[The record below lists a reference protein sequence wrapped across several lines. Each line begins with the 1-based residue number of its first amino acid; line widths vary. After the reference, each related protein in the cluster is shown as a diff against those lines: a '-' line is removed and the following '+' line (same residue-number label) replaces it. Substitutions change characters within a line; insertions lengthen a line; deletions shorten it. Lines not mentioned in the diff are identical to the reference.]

1 MFLILCTKKGDKLYS
16 DTHFHFQT
24 LLTHR
29 DVTGFRVN
37 GTQILENMARR
48 DCHFALDIGTSSTDL
63 FSRQMCVDNAIAGI
77 HNYNIANKVRKFMY
91 FSAGV
96 WPSLDELKN
105 VRESIN
111 SLRDQIAIADA
122 SRDADTLNRK
132 VIAIGECGI
141 DHHYNE
147 KDADGRR
154 EEDFTQ
160 DVLENERAL
169 FIAQLRFAKAHNLP
183 VIVHSREAF
192 ADTIACIKEVGYNR
206 GIIHCFSYGLDEAA
220 AFLDLGWY
228 ISFSGAITYAKGS
241 RAADIAETIKY
252 IPYDRILCE
261 TDSPYLAPV
270 PYRGKSNTPLL
281 VEYVYDYVADILRKD
296 YKDFSDL
303 VDKNIQELFNLQTEL
318 TAF

>member
-1 MFLILCTKKGDKLYS
+1 MYS
-16 DTHFHFQT
+16 DTHFHFQN

-29 DVTGFRVN
+29 DATGFLVN
-37 GTQILENMARR
+37 GTQILEKMAHR
-48 DCHFALDIGTSSTDL
+48 DCRFALDIGTSSTDL
-63 FSRQMCVDNAIAGI
+63 FSRQMCLDNAIAGI
-77 HNYNIANKVRKFMY
+77 RDYNTANKVRKFVY

-105 VRESIN
+105 VRESVKT
-111 SLRDQIAIADA
+111 LKEQIAIADA
-122 SRDADTLNRK
+122 SRDFDTLNRK

-141 DHHYNE
+141 DHHYSLDSA
-147 KDADGRR
+147 DARSA
-154 EEDFTQ
+154 EDFTQ
-160 DVLENERAL
+160 EVLENERAL
-169 FIAQLRFAKAHNLP
+169 FIAQLRLAKLHNLP

-228 ISFSGAITYAKGS
+228 ISFSGAVTYAKGS
-241 RAADIAETIKY
+241 RATDIAETIKY
-252 IPYDRILCE
+252 VPHDRILCE

-281 VEYVYDYVADILRKD
+281 VEYVYDFVADILRMD
-296 YKDFSDL
+296 YKDFSNL
-303 VDKNIQELFNLQTEL
+303 VDDNIQALFELPLSLKHF
-318 TAF
+318 